1 MLLKLGLVLLLV
13 GAMVACDGS
22 SAEVA
27 TPIPTLTFAPTG
39 VGPTLVPTS
48 TPMLAPTA
56 TATLAPTPTATLAV
70 TPTPTSTP
78 TPAPPPTAT
87 PLPTEDSTFTGA
99 LVLTPTYAS
108 VGVRLSYT
116 NDKNDDGTALLEWK
130 RSADSA
136 WLPGTALV
144 KDTRAVITQLKTVE
158 PNPYQFEY
166 RASLVGLEAGVSYD
180 VRVLVMDADRVA
192 GPNPVAGQVSTWIE
206 TEAINVVGRTLWVD
220 GGAGSDSNDGQSES
234 AAFKTIQKAADVV
247 IPGDTVIVKDGT
259 YREHVVMSRSGLATN
274 YVHFKAETPLGVIW
288 KGPVGSSR
296 IDRNN
301 RLLATDA
308 SFLRIDGFRFDA
320 IDTNSAVTI
329 SGDATDVVVENNF
342 VTNANGEH
350 TSNAPGTDV
359 GTGIQSAEGY
369 SIRIGGRL
377 ENPGSN
383 NVTNVARI
391 TIQGN
396 EIVVTE
402 REVLEHGGIESASSN
417 QGNHVIRRNTVRFAY
432 TSPGD
437 HGEDCIHH
445 AENKST
451 DAGFND
457 TDIYD
462 NICINSTDDGLELDA
477 AGVNLRV
484 WGNTIYG
491 QNLGTS
497 LAAVGAGPVYLFRN
511 VYYAPQ
517 EAWTTCVG
525 IKTGENSTGFA
536 FIYHNT
542 FHLDCDG
549 SYGWVNSGNDR
560 TAENQVFRNNI
571 LKVTGRAMTANLQ
584 SSGEWVFDSDY
595 NLFDDVDGGIFAKMD
610 GKQFNSLAML
620 QAGVTGKWALLE
632 KNSIA
637 GDVLFVD
644 ATNNDLAIRDYRLE
658 ETSPGIDAG
667 VVIPGINDASSGWPL
682 TGDGPD
688 MGAFERP

>member
-1 MLLKLGLVLLLV
+1 LDLIRG
-13 GAMVACDGS
+13 
-22 SAEVA
+22 
-27 TPIPTLTFAPTG
+27 
-39 VGPTLVPTS
+39 
-48 TPMLAPTA
+48 
-56 TATLAPTPTATLAV
+56 
-70 TPTPTSTP
+70 
-78 TPAPPPTAT
+78 
-87 PLPTEDSTFTGA
+87 
-99 LVLTPTYAS
+99 
-108 VGVRLSYT
+108 
-116 NDKNDDGTALLEWK
+116 
-130 RSADSA
+130 
-136 WLPGTALV
+136 
-144 KDTRAVITQLKTVE
+144 
-158 PNPYQFEY
+158 
-166 RASLVGLEAGVSYD
+166 
-180 VRVLVMDADRVA
+180 
-192 GPNPVAGQVSTWIE
+192 AGQ
-206 TEAINVVGRTLWVD
+206 
-220 GGAGSDSNDGQSES
+220 
-234 AAFKTIQKAADVV
+234 
-247 IPGDTVIVKDGT
+247 
-259 YREHVVMSRSGLATN
+259 LATN
-274 YVHFKAETPLGVIW
+274 YIHFKAETPLGVMW
-288 KGPVGSSR
+288 KGPIGSSR

-301 RLLATDA
+301 RLLATNA
-308 SFLRIDGFRFDA
+308 SFLRIDGFHFDA

-329 SGDATDVVVENNF
+329 SGDLTDVILENNF

-350 TSNAPGTDV
+350 SDNAPGTDA
-359 GTGIQSAEGY
+359 GNGSQPSEGY
-369 SIRIGGRL
+369 SVRIGDRL
-377 ENPGSN
+377 DNPGSN

-391 TIQGN
+391 TIQDN
-396 EIVVTE
+396 EIMVTE
-402 REVLEHGGIESASSN
+402 HEVLEHGGIESASSN
-417 QGNHVIRRNTVRFAY
+417 LGNHVIRRNTVRFTY

-462 NICINSTDDGLELDA
+462 NVCINSTDDGLELDA

-484 WGNTIYG
+484 WGNTIFG

-571 LKVTGRAMTANLQ
+571 LKVTGRTMTSNLA
-584 SSGEWVFDSDY
+584 SSGEWLLDSDY
-595 NLFDDVDGGIFAKMD
+595 NLFDDVDGAIFAKMD
-610 GKQFNSLAML
+610 GKQFNSLALL

-632 KNSIA
+632 ANSIA
-637 GDVLFVD
+637 GEVLFED
-644 ATNNDLAIRDYRLE
+644 ALNGDLAIRDYRLT

-667 VVIPGINDASSGWPL
+667 VLIAGINDAGSGWPF
-682 TGDGPD
+682 TGEGPD